1 MVTHAHRVQ
10 TLKGSKKGS
19 AIQRTVS
26 KNGKSRKNRIRV
38 FGIEA
43 DGKKTV
49 GASSAK
55 VSAHFMQKCAKIGE
69 VSKMA

>member
-1 MVTHAHRVQ
+1 MESQ
-10 TLKGSKKGS
+10 GKIGS
-19 AIQRTVS
+19 
-26 KNGKSRKNRIRV
+26 V
-38 FGIEA
+38 FLAERPMA
-43 DGKKTV
+43 KTV